1 MTPILSNA
9 GNTAM
14 LCRIP
19 TDRFKTGLLSFL
31 AAIPIDRESACL
43 APLLLSVLRRGTAHY
58 PTLADISRRL
68 DWLWG
73 TGFSVRS
80 SYRGNLLM
88 VGFTANLL
96 DASYLPGGGDDL
108 LSGVP
113 ELRSEILL
121 APVRD
126 ADGLLSA
133 RYTESEKGLQIDAI
147 RAQKN
152 NPRSYACDRA
162 RGILYAEEPCGIP
175 LWGTEEQTAAVTHGE
190 LTAYYERF
198 LRDFHPMVFSVGT
211 ASEARLTQE
220 ITARFGG
227 RLTAPGTLPHC
238 GHRLKKRTEP
248 VRVTE
253 TLPVSQSQ
261 LVLGLRSGILL
272 GEPDFFACAVYNELL
287 GMSPVSRL
295 FVYVREKKSLCYSC
309 SSGYQGPFGSLLI
322 SCGLKKENREAA
334 EEEILHQLELIRTGD
349 FSEEE
354 LDAAKKSLTNA
365 YRQLE
370 DSAGGTENYWL
381 GRMLMGN
388 GTALPPSESILRIA
402 AVSREDILRVASAVT
417 VEVTYFLEGTL
428 AGEEGTDDD
437 EGI

>member
-1 MTPILSNA
+1 
-9 GNTAM
+9 
-14 LCRIP
+14 
-19 TDRFKTGLLSFL
+19 
-31 AAIPIDRESACL
+31 
-43 APLLLSVLRRGTAHY
+43 
-58 PTLADISRRL
+58 
-68 DWLWG
+68 
-73 TGFSVRS
+73 
-80 SYRGNLLM
+80 M

-113 ELRSEILL
+113 ELMSEILL

-198 LRDFHPMVFSVGT
+198 LRDFRPMVFSVGT

-287 GMSPVSRL
+287 GMSPFRGCLST
-295 FVYVREKKSLCYSC
+295 C
-309 SSGYQGPFGSLLI
+309 
-322 SCGLKKENREAA
+322 
-334 EEEILHQLELIRTGD
+334 
-349 FSEEE
+349 
-354 LDAAKKSLTNA
+354 AKKRACATPA
-365 YRQLE
+365 
-370 DSAGGTENYWL
+370 
-381 GRMLMGN
+381 
-388 GTALPPSESILRIA
+388 PPGIR
-402 AVSREDILRVASAVT
+402 DPSAVC
-417 VEVTYFLEGTL
+417 
-428 AGEEGTDDD
+428 
-437 EGI
+437 